1 MQPMT
6 KKAFVLLEMVVVVFI
21 IAIFTSISFTSFPKN
36 DYAHYYFMDEYL
48 KAQSE
53 ALVNNEARQLESDYD
68 FQKVA
73 PIRFTADGTVNMA
86 QTLIFDFA
94 KVIIHLGNGSI
105 SYD

>member
-1 MQPMT
+1 MT
-6 KKAFVLLEMVVVVFI
+6 KKAFTLLEMVVTVYI
-21 IAIFTSISFTSFPKN
+21 ITIFASISFTSFPKN

-48 KAQSE
+48 KLQSE

-68 FQKVA
+68 FQKMV

-86 QTLIFDFA
+86 QTLVFDFA
-94 KVIIHLGNGSI
+94 KVIIHLGNGNI